1 MDVPSHYRDGVGI
14 DTDTSSNRPHRE
26 AVDVENTRTSSAP
39 NLLKVCTY
47 TPCVLVSRSLRR
59 TDIFEELLINL
70 GVISGRRSISYY
82 ATYFSQLFI
91 SEYMRD
97 SCETLLMSQIYWR
110 G

>member
-70 GVISGRRSISYY
+70 GVILAVGVYPIMQHTSVSCLYPSICVT
-82 ATYFSQLFI
+82 AAKP
-91 SEYMRD
+91 
-97 SCETLLMSQIYWR
+97 C
-110 G
+110 